1 LLKTENPKG
10 QAFVQTAQLDGER
23 TLKPK
28 MAPVETNTHFTEIFG
43 LANGKPYSK
52 FEVKCV
58 VPDKELYF
66 FFGQIIFGDSGR
78 QTDRKIINEE
88 AGACENELKEDL
100 DINQFLH
107 RGALIRNSGRVLAL
121 VVYTGK
127 DSKLVMNFGS
137 YKFKRPQ
144 FERLLNI
151 IIGIQCC
158 LFLIMSGGLTLGNLI
173 WNRDNFDIHHYIFQ
187 NGPSSKELTTKVF
200 WSFWLM
206 LNSMMPL
213 EIEVAI

>member
-1 LLKTENPKG
+1 
-10 QAFVQTAQLDGER
+10 
-23 TLKPK
+23 
-28 MAPVETNTHFTEIFG
+28 M
-43 LANGKPYSK
+43 
-52 FEVKCV
+52 
-58 VPDKELYF
+58 
-66 FFGQIIFGDSGR
+66 
-78 QTDRKIINEE
+78 
-88 AGACENELKEDL
+88 

-107 RGALIRNSGRVLAL
+107 RGALIRNSGRILAL

-127 DSKLVMNFGS
+127 DSKLVMNFGN
-137 YKFKRPQ
+137 YKFKRPS

-158 LFLIMSGGLTLGNLI
+158 LFLIMAGGLTLGNLI
-173 WNRDNFDIHHYIFQ
+173 WNRNNFDLHDYIFE

-213 EIEVAI
+213 EIEVAV